1 MFKLHKVVLLQDYNL
16 TFDNE
21 ALILKEAA
29 RYGFLPSNTNFP
41 QNLIHID
48 GLPFCTKEAC
58 RATNAAG
65 KYVRFRRTYDVD
77 RRR

>member
-1 MFKLHKVVLLQDYNL
+1 MIKLHKVVLLQNYNL

-21 ALILKEAA
+21 ALILKECA
-29 RYGFLPSNTNFP
+29 RYGFLLSNTGFP

-58 RATNAAG
+58 WATNSAG
-65 KYVRFRRTYDVD
+65 KYVRFRRSGDPD
-77 RRR
+77 RR